1 MHFDKFFRG
10 DLLTVHERIKELA
23 KERDITLAVLCR
35 KIGVS
40 RTYFSEASARDRS
53 FSADR
58 LKQIADA
65 LNTTAEYLLGETD
78 QKEKPA
84 DVVSELSERDREIL
98 DLMLSLSEENFEKAY
113 SYLEYLAN
121 QSKKK

>member
-40 RTYFSEASARDRS
+40 RTYFSKASARDRS